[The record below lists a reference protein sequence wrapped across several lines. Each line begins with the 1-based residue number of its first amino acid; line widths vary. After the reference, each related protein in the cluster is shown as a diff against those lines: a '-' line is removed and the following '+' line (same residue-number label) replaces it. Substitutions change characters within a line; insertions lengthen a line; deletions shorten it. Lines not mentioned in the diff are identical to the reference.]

1 MKNLELTK
9 KCSTDIETIRLII
22 EERNVL
28 NVRVEELHIRY
39 VTITKTVE
47 DLEQQKALLYE

>member
-47 DLEQQKALLYE
+47 DLEQ